1 MTIWLFFLI
10 PENPQISNYPS
21 TTNDGR
27 FLMIYRTKGT
37 YGRSLMVKDLKKAKS
52 EFIKIV
58 DDYKSDISVID
69 HIDGKLLAI
78 TDRNAAKK
86 KVVLID
92 LNNPGESEWVTIIPE
107 NKNVLTSVNMINGK
121 LVAHYMVDIISEW
134 VIFDING
141 KMIKKVDLPGP
152 GISYGFGGDNE
163 QSLSWYRFESLV
175 HPPTVFSFDF
185 ENYSSEVYYK
195 SKAKFDSERYVMKQ
209 EFFPQKMEQKYR
221 SLLLMIKIWY

>member
-1 MTIWLFFLI
+1 
-10 PENPQISNYPS
+10 
-21 TTNDGR
+21 
-27 FLMIYRTKGT
+27 
-37 YGRSLMVKDLKKAKS
+37 MVKDLKKDKN

-58 DDYKSDISVID
+58 NDYKSDISVID
-69 HIDGKLLAI
+69 HIDGNLLAI

-107 NKNVLTSVNMINGK
+107 NKNVLTSVNMIDGK

-185 ENYSSEVYYK
+185 DDYSSKVYYK
-195 SKAKFDSERYVMKQ
+195 SKANFDSDKTSVISLDIKKQ
-209 EFFPQKMEQKYR
+209 NN
-221 SLLLMIKIWY
+221 